1 MNRFYKAYDDITA
14 SEPFKQ
20 RMVRTLQSETRGE
33 TATRSLRL
41 PIRRR
46 TLAILIAAA
55 VIPAWF
61 LLRYIRQM
69 DRLEQEPPALI
80 RKLVILGL
88 CSTLLAALSR
98 VARPT

>member
-1 MNRFYKAYDDITA
+1 MNKFYKGYDHITA

-20 RMVRTLQSETRGE
+20 RMVRTLQSETKGE

-55 VIPAWF
+55 I
-61 LLRYIRQM
+61 
-69 DRLEQEPPALI
+69 
-80 RKLVILGL
+80 LVLAIGTAAAATMEKRTL
-88 CSTLLAALSR
+88 C
-98 VARPT
+98 